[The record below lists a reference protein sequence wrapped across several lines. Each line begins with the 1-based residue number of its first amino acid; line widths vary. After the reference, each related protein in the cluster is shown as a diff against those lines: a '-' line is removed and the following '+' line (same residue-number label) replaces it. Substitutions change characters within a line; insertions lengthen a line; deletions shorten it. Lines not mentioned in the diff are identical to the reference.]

1 MENIQDSK
9 CLCIIVNNII
19 KYTRYS
25 KAHGRGLFSSEIG
38 RDFMEECKFLKT
50 FSFEYLEN
58 DLWLNNS

>member
-1 MENIQDSK
+1 M
-9 CLCIIVNNII
+9 CIIVNNII